1 MSQKVASAS
10 VASAR
15 IDKGTKNM
23 AVADYTPSEIVQ
35 RGQERYER
43 DIRAKVEAQNKG
55 KMLALDIETGD
66 YEIAD
71 DSLTALDR
79 IKAKHPDAP
88 VYILRVGYPTAV
100 KIGGG
105 RSLAERRS

>member
-1 MSQKVASAS
+1 MPVTETAPPS
-10 VASAR
+10 
-15 IDKGTKNM
+15 
-23 AVADYTPSEIVQ
+23 DYTPGEIVR

-43 DIRAKVEAQNKG
+43 DIRANVEAENKG

-66 YEIAD
+66 YEMAE
-71 DSLTALDR
+71 DSLSALDR
-79 IKAKHPDAP
+79 LQARRPDAP

-105 RSLAERRS
+105 RSAGRR

>member
-1 MSQKVASAS
+1 MQTANYSP
-10 VASAR
+10 
-15 IDKGTKNM
+15 G
-23 AVADYTPSEIVQ
+23 EIVR

-43 DIRAKVEAQNKG
+43 EVRARVEAENRG
-55 KMLALDIETGD
+55 KMLALDVDTGD
-66 YEIAD
+66 YELAD

-79 IKAKHPDAP
+79 LQARKPDAP

-105 RSLAERRS
+105 RSLAARRRPE